1 MRHCHTAPK
10 NSSKPFLPHARGQ
23 YYLKGELRKEDRIR
37 DDFRDW
43 TDQSGLFFGS
53 PWATTLFFDLKK
65 VNAPAQVS
73 QIEQRPAR
81 DLPGST
87 LTGNSLCFRMGS
99 IPRRMIKQLKHKTK
113 SATKIYKKRQKKQ
126 KASKGDVFLKA
137 KVAAQYWQ
145 LWTSQEQGGR
155 NESGGISA
163 YHNIYA
169 TKKWTH
175 AHMAAS
181 PICFVSNSWQFARKW
196 CSQLLNGRIW
206 VGWQFQIN

>member
-1 MRHCHTAPK
+1 MGHQP
-10 NSSKPFLPHARGQ
+10 
-23 YYLKGELRKEDRIR
+23 
-37 DDFRDW
+37 
-43 TDQSGLFFGS
+43 
-53 PWATTLFFDLKK
+53 LFFDLKK
-65 VNAPAQVS
+65 VNAPAQDS
-73 QIEQRPAR
+73 PDWTATCQGPAR
-81 DLPGST
+81 VHTDREQFVLSHGFHTSARRWWVSGSKPDQT
-87 LTGNSLCFRMGS
+87 VETQKN
-99 IPRRMIKQLKHKTK
+99 K
-113 SATKIYKKRQKKQ
+113 SATKKDKKNKRRC
-126 KASKGDVFLKA
+126 FLQSI
-137 KVAAQYWQ
+137 KVTKVTAQYWQ

-181 PICFVSNSWQFARKW
+181 PIFFVSNSWQFARKW